1 MSGGNDLFDRIP
13 ASVERA
19 LQPVLDAMAQQV
31 RQRIG
36 IPVDKSKKPWVRSK
50 PGEPPRKD
58 TGQLQA
64 STNIQSID
72 ANSEIRGS
80 VSVERPYARRL
91 NNEMDRPIFGDIL
104 QQNRDA
110 ILQAMRRGVTN
121 PNNNG
126 E

>member
-36 IPVDKSKKPWVRSK
+36 IPVDKSKNPWVRSK

>member
-1 MSGGNDLFDRIP
+1 MSGGNDLFDRIS

-36 IPVDKSKKPWVRSK
+36 VPVDKSKRPWVRSK

-64 STNIQSID
+64 STNIQTID

-104 QQNRDA
+104 QQNRDT
-110 ILQAMRRGVTN
+110 ILNAMRRGVTN

>member
-1 MSGGNDLFDRIP
+1 MSGGNDLFDRIS

-36 IPVDKSKKPWVRSK
+36 VPVDKSKKPWVRSK

-110 ILQAMRRGVTN
+110 ILNAMRRGVTN

>member
-1 MSGGNDLFDRIP
+1 MSGGNDLFDRIS

-19 LQPVLDAMAQQV
+19 LHPVLDAMAQQV

-36 IPVDKSKKPWVRSK
+36 VPVDKSKKPWVRSK